1 MNYCTCKD
9 QLPEEIK
16 RDVYVCQS
24 CGMEIAPGDLAQDA
38 PEPDYDETTQE
49 EDDFYSEAGNEWAIN
64 NSI

>member
-1 MNYCTCKD
+1 MNTYCMCK
-9 QLPEEIK
+9 QPEVEEV
-16 RDVYVCQS
+16 DEGVFVCLK
-24 CGMEIAPGDLAQDA
+24 CKLEMEPRCEDA